1 MHLLKLLF
9 HPYRIPTQTQQSTKC
24 VSCIQKDVRQKE
36 SDQKISRLKSQIRV
50 LLAENRMLKNHLN
63 ANSTNDVV
71 TDSKEIQ
78 DLIDE
83 LTAESIDL
91 VELTE
96 FTEPSDPNPN
106 QNTAP
111 YLSNNENHPSVNL
124 IDESS
129 IEMEDL
135 SNQPDQSMMMCKNEP
150 IEQTECAEPPKIN
163 KCKFLQI
170 SHFFH

>member
-1 MHLLKLLF
+1 M
-9 HPYRIPTQTQQSTKC
+9 
-24 VSCIQKDVRQKE
+24 
-36 SDQKISRLKSQIRV
+36 LKSQIRI

-63 ANSTNDVV
+63 ANSTNDGV

-83 LTAESIDL
+83 MTAESIDL

-96 FTEPSDPNPN
+96 FIEPSDPNPN
-106 QNTAP
+106 TAL

-135 SNQPDQSMMMCKNEP
+135 SDQPDQSMMICKNES

-170 SHFFH
+170 SHFLH